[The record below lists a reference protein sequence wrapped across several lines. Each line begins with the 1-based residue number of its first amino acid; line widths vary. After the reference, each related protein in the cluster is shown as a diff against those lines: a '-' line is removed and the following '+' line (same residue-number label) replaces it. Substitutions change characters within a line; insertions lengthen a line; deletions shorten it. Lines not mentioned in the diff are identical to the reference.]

1 MILENKDSLDYLYK
15 FQEGKIKLGLGLNT
29 ELDNYIRYKQG
40 NFNVIVGLDN
50 VGKTAWI
57 LYYFLCLTKHHK
69 IKHIIWSG
77 ENKAGQ
83 LIRDLIQMYTGKKL
97 NELTKEEIRFNNN
110 QISKY
115 FKFIDNSKVYDHKQL
130 FELFKESGCDNC
142 LIDPFTGMNHN
153 RSVNQ
158 FERNYQFCNDVRQ
171 FCNETKKTVYINTH
185 PQTESARR
193 VYPAGHLLE
202 GYIQPCKKSDVEGGQ
217 VFANRCDDFISIH
230 RLLNHPDLWMMTE
243 VRIEKIKDKE
253 TGGRCTNLSE
263 PLRFDYNSGMGFTIG
278 GINALKTKN

>member
-1 MILENKDSLDYLYK
+1 MILQNKDSLEYLYR

-29 ELDNYIRYKQG
+29 ELDSFIRYKQG

-69 IKHIIWSG
+69 IKHVIWSG

-115 FKFIDNSKVYDHKQL
+115 FIFIDNSKVYDHKQL
-130 FELFKESGCDNC
+130 FELFKESGADNC
-142 LIDPFTGMNHN
+142 LIDPFTGMNHD
-153 RSVNQ
+153 RRINQ

-243 VRIEKIKDKE
+243 IRIEKIKDKE

-263 PLRFDYNSGMGFTIG
+263 PLRFDFNSGMGFTIG
-278 GINALKTKN
+278 GINGLKTIN